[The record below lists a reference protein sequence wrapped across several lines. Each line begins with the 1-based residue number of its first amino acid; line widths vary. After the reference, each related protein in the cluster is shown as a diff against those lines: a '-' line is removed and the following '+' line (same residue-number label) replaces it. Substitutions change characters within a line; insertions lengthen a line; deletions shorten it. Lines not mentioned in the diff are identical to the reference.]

1 MKQKD
6 EFSSLFHD
14 KLQKAEMNVP
24 ADAWSGLLNDLH
36 MAESAQQRPAFF
48 VGRAWWAAAASVA
61 VLLGLVVW
69 LWQGAQPAPEA
80 KSLAQNAMP
89 AASASTSLPD
99 DPPPI
104 AAEQGEKLQVNIRQL
119 PVALTS
125 DAYFLGSEEPD
136 PDELVEVTVTIRT
149 QVYGTN
155 RPVNN
160 GGYTSASQEVVAST
174 SETQQPTE
182 PQSSPTVHPGKWSIA
197 LTAGSAWPSGDHQA
211 PVSAGLMLKKELSP
225 ALALEAGLRFTHY
238 PVKGAADVQTLSLP
252 VQLDVTLAE
261 SKNTKIYAAVGGA
274 IEKTLGHDFKEDPLL
289 LSARG
294 GVGVEYRISDRL
306 ALYAEPAVSYRLN
319 DRGQSSYLH
328 TAHRAALELTGGL
341 RMSF

>member
-36 MAESAQQRPAFF
+36 MAESAEERPAFF

-61 VLLGLVVW
+61 VLLGLAVW

-99 DPPPI
+99 DPPI

-119 PVALTS
+119 PVALSS
-125 DAYFLGSEEPD
+125 DAYFLGSDVAD

-182 PQSSPTVHPGKWSIA
+182 PQPSPTAHPGQWSIA
-197 LTAGSAWPSGDHQA
+197 LTAGSAWPSGDHQ
-211 PVSAGLMLKKELSP
+211 P
-225 ALALEAGLRFTHY
+225 A
-238 PVKGAADVQTLSLP
+238 
-252 VQLDVTLAE
+252 
-261 SKNTKIYAAVGGA
+261 
-274 IEKTLGHDFKEDPLL
+274 
-289 LSARG
+289 
-294 GVGVEYRISDRL
+294 
-306 ALYAEPAVSYRLN
+306 
-319 DRGQSSYLH
+319 
-328 TAHRAALELTGGL
+328 
-341 RMSF
+341 

>member
-61 VLLGLVVW
+61 VLLGLAVW
-69 LWQGAQPAPEA
+69 LWQGAEPAPEA
-80 KSLAQNAMP
+80 ESLVQNAMP
-89 AASASTSLPD
+89 AASAPTSLPD
-99 DPPPI
+99 DPPI

-182 PQSSPTVHPGKWSIA
+182 PQPSPTAHQGQWSIA

-238 PVKGAADVQTLSLP
+238 PVNGATDVQTLSLP

-261 SKNTKIYAAVGGA
+261 SKNAKVYAAVGGA
-274 IEKTLGHDFKEDPLL
+274 IEKSLGHDFKEDPLL